1 MSENA
6 GWLEHG
12 AAAGSRPPEA
22 NPINAADKERIA
34 RQCGEVVRV
43 AAQSSSLPGLTRQ
56 SMQLS
61 SFDELTASPTTPHLN
76 MDARVKPAHDE

>member
-12 AAAGSRPPEA
+12 DAAGSRPPEA

-34 RQCGEVVRV
+34 HGNAEK
-43 AAQSSSLPGLTRQ
+43 LFGLQPNPRHCR
-56 SMQLS
+56 
-61 SFDELTASPTTPHLN
+61 A
-76 MDARVKPAHDE
+76 